1 MKTLDPLIKNTE
13 RFPLWHSGLRI
24 LPCHSCG
31 MLCSLDFIPG
41 PKNFY
46 VPQVRPKKKKKNPNT
61 QHACNILCKVY
72 LIVITV
78 FLELT

>member
-13 RFPLWHSGLRI
+13 RFSLWHSGLRI

-41 PKNFY
+41 PKNFC
-46 VPQVRPKKKKKNPNT
+46 VPQVRPKKKKKIQTHNM
-61 QHACNILCKVY
+61 HAIFCVKFTL
-72 LIVITV
+72 L
-78 FLELT
+78 L